1 MDEGRL
7 ARARALHRDGKVEQA
22 LAAYRELREAEP
34 GAAELSYLCSLAERD
49 LGLAHEARANVDRA
63 LALAPD
69 QPFFRLHSGHLAQ
82 DAGDLDRAE
91 RELRRAVELKPDW
104 ALAWTSLGTALL
116 DAQRA
121 DEALPCFERAIALE
135 ATRARAWNNLG
146 LALEALGRPA
156 EAGHAFERALSLDP
170 GYALAHYNLAR
181 GCLAAGDVDN
191 AVSHALQACRLAPRH
206 VEAQILAGDLLRRRQ
221 DVPGALA
228 AYGNAVA
235 AEPAGARGHNALAG
249 LLWETGDVEAAR
261 REFEAASRAH
271 PRDFKAAL
279 GSALLLPPVYSGKDH
294 LERSRERY
302 GEGLRRLAQ
311 RAGEFS
317 WKRAGDALAAIAWS
331 NFYLAYQGRDDR
343 ELQSLYGDVIR
354 DVLRRSAPRYLEP
367 PPSRA
372 RAGSRLRV
380 GFASH
385 FFYDCTAGRY
395 FASWIRGL
403 DASRFETFA
412 YHVNP
417 RSDGLTRAVAASAAH
432 FRPLAMRPVQAVA
445 DQVLADR
452 LDILVYPELGMHT
465 DTFALASLRLAPV
478 QCAGWGHPTT
488 TGLPSMD
495 WFLSCESME
504 PEGAQSSYR
513 ERLALLPGL
522 GTDYAQPSGE
532 SQGRRR
538 DFGLPEG
545 RRLYLVPQSLFKIH
559 PDNDELIAG
568 VLAADPEGLVVL
580 FDAHHPALVE
590 AFAARL
596 APVLAARGLST
607 QRHLLFLPTM
617 SHGRYLRVNRL
628 CDVMLD
634 TLHWS
639 GGNTT
644 LDAIATGLPV
654 VTLPG
659 ALMRGRQSQA
669 MLRMLGLEELVARD
683 RDDYVRI
690 AVETARDPGRRS
702 DLANR
707 MAGRSGE
714 LFGQRRPL
722 AALEEFLERAAAA
735 APA

>member
-7 ARARALHRDGKVEQA
+7 ARARALHRDGKVELA
-22 LAAYRELREAEP
+22 LAAYREMREAEP
-34 GAAELSYLCSLAERD
+34 GSGELSYLCSLAEHE
-49 LGLAHEARANVDRA
+49 LGLAREARANVDRA
-63 LALAPD
+63 LALSPD
-69 QPFFRLHSGHLAQ
+69 QPFFRLHSAHLAQ
-82 DAGDLDRAE
+82 DAGDLGLAE

-104 ALAWTSLGTALL
+104 ALAWTSLGTVLL

-121 DEALPCFERAIALE
+121 GEALPCFERAIALE
-135 ATRARAWNNLG
+135 PTRARSWNNLG

-156 EAGHAFERALSLDP
+156 EAGQAFGQALSRDP
-170 GYALAHYNLAR
+170 GYALAHYNLGR
-181 GCLAAGDVDN
+181 WCLAAGDADN
-191 AVSHALQACRLAPRH
+191 ALAHAMQACRLAPRH

-221 DVPGALA
+221 DVRGALA
-228 AYGNAVA
+228 AYRHAIA
-235 AEPAGARGHNALAG
+235 ADPSGARARNALAES
-249 LLWETGDVEAAR
+249 LWETGDAEAAR
-261 REFEAASRAH
+261 REFEAAARAH
-271 PRDFKAAL
+271 PRNLKAAL
-279 GSALLLPPVYSGKDH
+279 GSALLLPPVYAGTDH
-294 LERSRERY
+294 LEQCRERY
-302 GEGLRRLAQ
+302 GEGLRRLAA
-311 RAGEFS
+311 RAGDFS
-317 WKRAGDALAAIAWS
+317 WGRAGDALAAVAWS

-343 ELQSLYGDVIR
+343 ELQSLYGDFIR
-354 DVLRRSAPRYLEP
+354 DVLRRSAPRYLDAAP
-367 PPSRA
+367 ARV
-372 RAGSRLRV
+372 RAGIRLRV
-380 GFASH
+380 GFASN

-395 FASWIRGL
+395 FASWIRDL

-417 RSDGLTRAVAASAAH
+417 RADELTRAVAASAAH

-445 DQVLADR
+445 DQILADG

-495 WFLSCESME
+495 WYLSCESME

-522 GTDYAQPSGE
+522 GTDYALPSGE
-532 SQGRRR
+532 APGRRQ

-568 VLAADPEGLVVL
+568 VLAADPEGLAVL

-607 QRHLLFLPTM
+607 QRHLLFLPTL

-644 LDAIATGLPV
+644 LDAIAMGLPV

-659 ALMRGRQSQA
+659 ALMRGRQSQG
-669 MLRMLGLEELVARD
+669 MLRMLGLDELIARD
-683 RDDYVRI
+683 REDYVRI
-690 AVETARDPGRRS
+690 AVDTARDPGRRS
-702 DLANR
+702 DLSRR
-707 MAGRSGE
+707 MAQRSGE
-714 LFGQRRPL
+714 LFGQRRPV
-722 AALEEFLERAAAA
+722 AALEEFLGMAAA
-735 APA
+735 APTL